1 MRNYRLLAL
10 LLVLLTMAGCLPSS
24 KTTSQALSSKDSEY
38 QCLPVPSKWKEVGS
52 VFSLDSNGITLRLG
66 RVDKIQ
72 ALPPTD
78 AGFPEYT
85 SKVSIGSKI
94 LLSSLSDFTASTG
107 ISAVLDTGASSTLTV
122 SSKYSN
128 TMLQI
133 SEGQPESKAILWFRE
148 SGFTATDGVRYFLV
162 REAIQSPEVDY
173 EIQKADLVK
182 LGVEAKVKEVAKAN
196 LTAGD
201 FSDANTVR
209 LKKKFPQP
217 VNVCIKPVE
226 LALVTTGA
234 TGQTLEARPVKSAL
248 VVMGVQF

>member
-1 MRNYRLLAL
+1 MLKRFW
-10 LLVLLTMAGCLPSS
+10 LTA
-24 KTTSQALSSKDSEY
+24 
-38 QCLPVPSKWKEVGS
+38 PV
-52 VFSLDSNGITLRLG
+52 
-66 RVDKIQ
+66 
-72 ALPPTD
+72 
-78 AGFPEYT
+78 
-85 SKVSIGSKI
+85 
-94 LLSSLSDFTASTG
+94 
-107 ISAVLDTGASSTLTV
+107 TV

-209 LKKKFPQP
+209 LKKKFPEP